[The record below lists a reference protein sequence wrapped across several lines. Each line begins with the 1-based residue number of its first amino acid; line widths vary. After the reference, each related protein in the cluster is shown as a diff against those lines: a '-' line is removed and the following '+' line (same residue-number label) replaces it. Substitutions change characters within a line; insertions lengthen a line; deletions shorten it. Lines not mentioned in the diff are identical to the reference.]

1 MQMLSK
7 EDQELMDEY
16 YVATITDFCNGIT
29 IEVLE
34 EVLVLYEDE
43 ENYLACAG
51 MKKAI
56 DSLKEVIVKE
66 NYDA

>member
-1 MQMLSK
+1 MLSK
-7 EDQELMDEY
+7 EDNDLIDEY
-16 YVATITDFCNGIT
+16 YVATITDFCNGIS
-29 IEVLE
+29 IDVLE
-34 EVLVLYEDE
+34 EVLALYEDE

-56 DSLKEVIVKE
+56 DSLSEIIPKE

>member
-7 EDQELMDEY
+7 EDYELADEY
-16 YVATITDFCNGIT
+16 YVATITDFCNGIS

-34 EVLVLYEDE
+34 EVLKLYEDE

-51 MKKAI
+51 MKKAV

-66 NYDA
+66 DYDA

>member
-1 MQMLSK
+1 MLSK

-16 YVATITDFCNGIT
+16 YVATIADFCDGIS
-29 IEVLE
+29 IEVLQ
-34 EVLVLYEDE
+34 EVLALYEDE

-56 DSLKEVIVKE
+56 DSLKEVIIKE
-66 NYDA
+66 GYDA

>member
-1 MQMLSK
+1 MLSK
-7 EDQELMDEY
+7 EDQDLMDEY
-16 YVATITDFCNGIT
+16 YVAAITDFCNGIT

-34 EVLVLYEDE
+34 EVLALYEDE

-56 DSLKEVIVKE
+56 DSLKEVIVKKD
-66 NYDA
+66 YDA

>member
-1 MQMLSK
+1 MLSK

-29 IEVLE
+29 IDVLKEVLS
-34 EVLVLYEDE
+34 LYEDE

-56 DSLKEVIVKE
+56 DSLSEVIIKE
-66 NYDA
+66 DYDA